1 MRDIKLEN
9 GDVFV
14 DVTGGSV
21 LLSEEE
27 SAVQRALI
35 LAGAHRGSFVYNRSL
50 GSDYRPG
57 MDEMQAEAV
66 INEAFADDENMY
78 IRVSESGEA
87 LIVDIP
93 TKNGSVQR
101 EVHFYG

>member
-1 MRDIKLEN
+1 
-9 GDVFV
+9 
-14 DVTGGSV
+14 
-21 LLSEEE
+21 
-27 SAVQRALI
+27 
-35 LAGAHRGSFVYNRSL
+35 
-50 GSDYRPG
+50 

-66 INEAFADDENMY
+66 INEAFADDENLY